1 MGRPPTQRALDVRLS
16 EQGHDRTAAI
26 EAVESS
32 GLPTLFEKAAPG
44 YFNVESRAILLLEHL
59 VDAADVGMAA
69 AEALEGLILSELQE
83 AGSFATAEL
92 NAKQRTFVSVF
103 QIAITA
109 DVLSRRANEIS
120 RLPEVEGTLETDGLE
135 QMLEG
140 SGGPAALCRKVM
152 RLMRAYVALQ
162 VDRVRGAAVV
172 DDLCAATCAFVELL
186 SRSAKQWANRG
197 ALRPLLESLKGR
209 SVVVAGHRYDGLDP
223 EACRD
228 LGTGLLRVTTE
239 QIVGN
244 DEYLSAGLRLARDV
258 AGYDFERRKNP
269 KQFNPILF
277 GLGRPGSGKTVTAH
291 AIGNAF
297 VQYCNDRGV
306 PSRFVVV
313 RRTDWA
319 SSYQNASALNLVR
332 IFEEEVYQFEGVCG
346 VYWPDI
352 DTAFASRANDNLRME
367 EKQNLGAAFGVF
379 DGTLLPRDGK
389 WFMIC
394 DANTLHMDKAAVS
407 RITQNPFAVAGPT
420 TVADYVKLMRGVLLA
435 DLGAFLPSETS
446 VWRELATRAQELGLS
461 GRDVDSICRNVR
473 AEIQDFEFPM
483 RYFKGPAAKRDAI
496 VAELSRPVSFEKMM
510 KLVDS
515 WVGFQKQ
522 SEERAHQDR
531 FEADVREMVRRLN
544 AGREAAERTLGGHQP
559 DED

>member
-1 MGRPPTQRALDVRLS
+1 MGRPPSQPALDVRLS

-26 EAVESS
+26 EAVLRS
-32 GLPTLFEKAAPG
+32 GLPELFENAAPG
-44 YFNVESRAILLLEHL
+44 YFNVASRAILLLEHL

-69 AEALEGLILSELQE
+69 AEALEGLILSEIQQT
-83 AGSFATAEL
+83 GSFVTADL
-92 NAKQRTFVSVF
+92 NAKQQTFVSVF
-103 QIAITA
+103 QIAVTA
-109 DVLSRRANEIS
+109 DALSRRVNEIC

-135 QMLEG
+135 QMLEE
-140 SGGPAALCRKVM
+140 SGGPATLCRKVM

-162 VDRVRGAAVV
+162 IERKTGAAAV
-172 DDLCAATCAFVELL
+172 DELCAATCAFMELL

-197 ALRPLLESLKGR
+197 ALRPLLESLRGR
-209 SVVVAGHRYDGLDP
+209 SVVVAGHRYDGLDR
-223 EACRD
+223 EVTRD
-228 LGTGLLRVTTE
+228 LGTGLLPVTTD

-244 DEYLSAGLRLARDV
+244 DEYLAAGLRLARDA
-258 AGYDFERRKNP
+258 AGYDFERRSNP

-297 VQYCNDRGV
+297 LQYCQDRGV

-332 IFEEEVYQFEGVCG
+332 IFKEEVHQFEGVCG

-389 WFMIC
+389 WFLIC

-407 RITQNPFAVAGPT
+407 RITQNPFTVAGPT
-420 TVADYVKLMRGVLLA
+420 TVEDYLELMRGVLLA

-446 VWRELATRAQELGLS
+446 VWHKLATRAQELGLS

-483 RYFKGPAAKRDAI
+483 RYFKAPAAERDAI
-496 VAELSRPVSFEKMM
+496 VAGLCKPVSFEKMM

-522 SEERAHQDR
+522 SEQRAHKDR
-531 FEADVREMVRRLN
+531 FEADVQEMVRRLN
-544 AGREAAERTLGGHQP
+544 AGREAAQRTLGGLQL